1 MSGALACAVD
11 PRDSLFVRSRME
23 PTAENVLRSHQ
34 RGIISTQM
42 QRRACRSQEIR
53 SMLPAT
59 LVSPQVLASMTLLI
73 PEPIPN
79 IAARM
84 PGFNAPL

>member
-1 MSGALACAVD
+1 
-11 PRDSLFVRSRME
+11 
-23 PTAENVLRSHQ
+23 
-34 RGIISTQM
+34 
-42 QRRACRSQEIR
+42 
-53 SMLPAT
+53 MLPAT

-73 PEPIPN
+73 PEPIPS